1 MKHLYAIYSKR
12 GLQVTVMNKLKFVIL
27 LGKKPAEWYA
37 KELSKK
43 YKNKYW
49 SGEVQIHR
57 GIAVLKTPKK

>member
-43 YKNKYW
+43 YKNK
-49 SGEVQIHR
+49 
-57 GIAVLKTPKK
+57 